1 MIKPEEAN
9 ARPPGGNER
18 IMRTPTVPPGLFVV
32 AAIVL
37 AAGLAPGTRV
47 AADEPPATPAPTVTA
62 TPVALPSPAAATTT
76 VVSGVAAGTRI
87 RFHVD
92 TPLSSATSKT
102 GETFAFTLL
111 DPVQT
116 TGGRV
121 IPSGTKGSGT
131 LLLSGHAGS
140 GGHEGDLT
148 LGLDSL
154 DLGGGQTLR
163 FDNQRFEV
171 NGRNRKAASSILGFV
186 PIVGY
191 AAMFMRGSDV
201 RIDPAT
207 PIETVLARPALISN

>member
-1 MIKPEEAN
+1 MP
-9 ARPPGGNER
+9 RGGNER
-18 IMRTPTVPPGLFVV
+18 FMRMHTAPPGVF
-32 AAIVL
+32 IL
-37 AAGLAPGTRV
+37 AAVAMAAGFAPVTR
-47 AADEPPATPAPTVTA
+47 AAANEPPAPPAPAVSA
-62 TPVALPSPAAATTT
+62 APVVVPSPAAATST
-76 VVSGVAAGTRI
+76 VASGLAAGTRI
-87 RFHVD
+87 RFHLD
-92 TPLSSATSKT
+92 APLSSATSKT

-148 LGLDSL
+148 LGLDTL

-171 NGRNRKAASSILGFV
+171 NGRNRKAASTIFGLL

-201 RIDPAT
+201 RIDPST
-207 PIETVLARPALISN
+207 PIETVLARPALISS

>member
-1 MIKPEEAN
+1 
-9 ARPPGGNER
+9 
-18 IMRTPTVPPGLFVV
+18 MRMHTVSPGLFVL
-32 AAIVL
+32 AAVVL
-37 AAGLAPGTRV
+37 AAGVVPLTPA
-47 AADEPPATPAPTVTA
+47 AADEPAPTPAPAVTA
-62 TPVALPSPAAATTT
+62 SPVALPSPAAATTT
-76 VVSGVAAGTRI
+76 VVSSVAAGTRI

-92 TPLSSATSKT
+92 AVLSSATSKT

-111 DPVQT
+111 DPVQA
-116 TGGRV
+116 TGDRV

-148 LGLDSL
+148 LGLDTL

-171 NGRNRKAASSILGFV
+171 NGRNRKAASSILGFL
-186 PIVGY
+186 PIIGY
-191 AAMFMRGSDV
+191 AAMFMRGSEV

-207 PIETVLARPALISN
+207 PIDTVLARPALVSN

>member
-1 MIKPEEAN
+1 
-9 ARPPGGNER
+9 
-18 IMRTPTVPPGLFVV
+18 MRTHTAPPGLFALV
-32 AAIVL
+32 AIVL
-37 AAGLAPGTRV
+37 AAGFAPVTRA
-47 AADEPPATPAPTVTA
+47 AADEPPAPPVPAVTA
-62 TPVALPSPAAATTT
+62 SPVAVPSPAASTTT

-92 TPLSSATSKT
+92 APLSSATSKT

-111 DPVQT
+111 DAIQT
-116 TGGRV
+116 TGERV

-148 LGLDSL
+148 LGLDTL
-154 DLGGGQTLR
+154 DLGGGQTLH
-163 FDNQRFEV
+163 FDNVRFEV

-201 RIDPAT
+201 RIDPST
-207 PIETVLARPALISN
+207 PIETVLVRPALISN

>member
-1 MIKPEEAN
+1 
-9 ARPPGGNER
+9 
-18 IMRTPTVPPGLFVV
+18 MRTHAAPALFVL
-32 AAIVL
+32 AAVL
-37 AAGLAPGTRV
+37 AAGFAPVTRA
-47 AADEPPATPAPTVTA
+47 AADETPQPAPSA
-62 TPVALPSPAAATTT
+62 VASPAAVPSPAVPSTT

-92 TPLSSATSKT
+92 APLSSATSKT

-121 IPSGTKGSGT
+121 IPAGTKGSGT
-131 LLLSGHAGS
+131 LLLAGHAGS

-148 LGLDSL
+148 LGLDTL

-171 NGRNRKAASSILGFV
+171 NGRNRKAASSILGFI
-186 PIVGY
+186 PIIGY
-191 AAMFMRGSDV
+191 GAMFMRGSDV
-201 RIDPAT
+201 RIDPST
-207 PIETVLARPALISN
+207 PIETVLARSALISS

>member
-1 MIKPEEAN
+1 
-9 ARPPGGNER
+9 
-18 IMRTPTVPPGLFVV
+18 MRTHAAPGL
-32 AAIVL
+32 VL
-37 AAGLAPGTRV
+37 AAVLSAAFAPVSRA
-47 AADEPPATPAPTVTA
+47 AADEPSPPPVPTVTA
-62 TPVALPSPAAATTT
+62 SPAAVPSPAATTT

-92 TPLSSATSKT
+92 APLSSATSKT

-121 IPSGTKGSGT
+121 IPTGTKGSGT

-148 LGLDSL
+148 LGLDTL

-171 NGRNRKAASSILGFV
+171 NGRNRKAASSILGFL
-186 PIVGY
+186 PIIGY

-201 RIDPAT
+201 RIDPST
-207 PIETVLARPALISN
+207 PIETVLARPALISA